1 METSKLEELPS
12 YGNFQVRETSKLE
25 KLPSYGNF
33 QVMAKWTQCHRSLG
47 NAKLRHDTS
56 DRDDLSNKLLLNS
69 HRF

>member
-47 NAKLRHDTS
+47 NAKLRPVIGVFTWAFFPVIP
-56 DRDDLSNKLLLNS
+56 R
-69 HRF
+69 